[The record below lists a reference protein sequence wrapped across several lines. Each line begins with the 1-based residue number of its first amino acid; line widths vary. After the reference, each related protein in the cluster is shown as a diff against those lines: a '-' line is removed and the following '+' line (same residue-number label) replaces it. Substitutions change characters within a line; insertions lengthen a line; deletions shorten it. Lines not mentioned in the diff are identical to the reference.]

1 MSTLMMPKRTKFAK
15 RQKRMR
21 NLRGIATR
29 GNQVQWGDF
38 GIKATERGRLTG
50 RQIEAVRRVLARTTK
65 RGAKIII
72 PLICD
77 IPVTKKPLE
86 VRQGKGKG
94 SVESWVALIK
104 PGRILFE
111 LEGIP
116 EELARTAF
124 KLAANKLPI
133 KVRFVSRNIL

>member
-1 MSTLMMPKRTKFAK
+1 MFTMPKRSKFPK

-21 NLRGIATR
+21 NLRGVATR
-29 GNQVQWGDF
+29 GDRVQWGEF
-38 GIKATERGRLTG
+38 GIKAAERGRLTG
-50 RQIEAVRRVLARTTK
+50 RQIEAVRRVLSRATK

-72 PLICD
+72 PLLCD

-94 SVESWVALIK
+94 SVDTWVCLVK

-111 LEGIP
+111 MEGIS
-116 EELARTAF
+116 EELAREAF
-124 KLAANKLPI
+124 RLASNKLPI
-133 KVRFVSRNIL
+133 KVRFVERTIM